1 MTRVCKRFENAS
13 FDSFIGNKELVD
25 TLRKAK
31 EIKNNIVI
39 IGGVGTGKTYLAYAL
54 LNQEA
59 EKKSAKGDYR
69 YYSSN
74 FVRYAT
80 IKEIIEDIRKC
91 WGKSA
96 DKYDW
101 YNVDNYKN
109 VPLLIIDEIG
119 VQYGSDSE
127 RIELFEI
134 FNERYNEMLPT
145 IAISNYNRQQIE
157 KTLGLRITDRLFGS
171 SKIFELSGESHR

>member
-1 MTRVCKRFENAS
+1 MTKVCKRFENAS
-13 FDSFIGNKELVD
+13 FDDFIGNKELVD

-39 IGGVGTGKTYLAYAL
+39 IGGVGTGKTHLAYAI

-59 EKKSAKGDYR
+59 EKKKFQDDY
-69 YYSSN
+69 YYKSD

-80 IKEIIEDIRKC
+80 VKEIIEDIRKC
-91 WGKSA
+91 WSKSA
-96 DKYDW
+96 DKYDIE
-101 YNVDNYKN
+101 NVDKYKN